1 MAVGLGQS
9 KHDYLQHDQL
19 VARALVG
26 VHVHWRWPEGRFVQG
41 QAGKSVQRHAGWTET
56 RPGGGQAERPRETPS
71 AGGQL
76 GVRQAPKS
84 RSSRRKQVSAI
95 PLYYPHIYIYMF
107 IVLWKTHIVFLQLN
121 LLNLS
126 RANRAIWN
134 ISWFR
139 LTIIFLFRCIYN
151 YIYNTCIYSLHNA
164 MKI

>member
-1 MAVGLGQS
+1 MAIGLGQS

-19 VARALVG
+19 VARAFVG
-26 VHVHWRWPEGRFVQG
+26 VHIHWWWPEGRFVQS
-41 QAGKSVQRHAGWTET
+41 QAGKSVQRHAGRTET

-95 PLYYPHIYIYMF
+95 PLYYLYIF
-107 IVLWKTHIVFLQLN
+107 IVLWKTHIVFLQSN
-121 LLNLS
+121 ILNLS

-134 ISWFR
+134 ISWLR
-139 LTIIFLFRCIYN
+139 LTIIFFFRCI
-151 YIYNTCIYSLHNA
+151 
-164 MKI
+164 